1 MFKAFASG
9 AIFVTLLWV
18 SPSSSHESVNVQISA
33 LGAKIQ
39 KDPKNPS
46 LYLERADLQRR
57 EKHYAE
63 ALRDLDR
70 AQKLAPERKD
80 IVLERGLTLAA
91 KGDTEEAEKL
101 LSKYLAM
108 GSRSAKAFVARGK
121 IRESALRYADARS
134 DYAAAVALEPQPDSF
149 LARGR
154 MDEALGHWDDAVRGY
169 EEGLRMLSG
178 AVVLRLAL
186 VRVEQKQGHYERVIA
201 VIDEILPKLPLKAD
215 WLLLR
220 ADAHEGAGR
229 TAEARKDREAA
240 LREADERIAVRP
252 TDYAAIARVKAL
264 RALGRREEALREIE
278 IVVQHAPKLDEAR
291 TLRDEIRAAMAGKR

>member
-108 GSRSAKAFVARGK
+108 GTPSAKAFVARGK

-134 DYAAAVALEPQPDSF
+134 DYAAAVALESVCYIRATPRDK
-149 LARGR
+149 
-154 MDEALGHWDDAVRGY
+154 AVAPAMPR
-169 EEGLRMLSG
+169 RWRTRRRSTRWRWPLSG
-178 AVVLRLAL
+178 
-186 VRVEQKQGHYERVIA
+186 VRCA
-201 VIDEILPKLPLKAD
+201 SC
-215 WLLLR
+215 
-220 ADAHEGAGR
+220 
-229 TAEARKDREAA
+229 
-240 LREADERIAVRP
+240 P
-252 TDYAAIARVKAL
+252 T
-264 RALGRREEALREIE
+264 
-278 IVVQHAPKLDEAR
+278 
-291 TLRDEIRAAMAGKR
+291 MC